1 MHHAT
6 DRHRHHEPD
15 DSAGLRLRDHAMSE
29 LDVAIAHL
37 GWRGSRVHDGVH
49 LARKALRRTRATIA
63 LGGDALGPGAALV
76 DRELRRLNRGLSRLR
91 DAQALVETLDRL
103 IAAGHDAATMQL
115 LHRGRRRAASHR
127 VACARECLAA
137 DPELRQRR
145 ALLTTLR
152 GALLA
157 LPWEVLD
164 ATQLQAGLAASESR
178 MQEARAKADRIGRD
192 EDWHRWRRR
201 ARRVSQ
207 QLRALK
213 ATGVAIAEAAAFDKH
228 ATERLGAAQDLAL
241 LLDHCG
247 RGSPFSKADRAALR
261 RFAEPELAH
270 RREHLARA

>member
-1 MHHAT
+1 MPHAA
-6 DRHRHHEPD
+6 DRHRHREPD
-15 DSAGLRLRDHAMSE
+15 APFGLRLRDHAASE
-29 LDVAIAHL
+29 LDSAIAHL
-37 GWRGSRVHDGVH
+37 GWRGSRVHAGVH
-49 LARKALRRTRATIA
+49 LARKALRRVRATIA
-63 LGGDALGPGAALV
+63 LDGDALGPGAALV
-76 DRELRRLNRGLSRLR
+76 DRELRRLNRGLSQLR

-127 VACARECLAA
+127 AGCARESLAA

-157 LPWEVLD
+157 LPWELPD
-164 ATQLQAGLAASESR
+164 ATQLQANLAASEHR
-178 MQEARAKADRIGRD
+178 MQQARAKADRVGDD

-207 QLRALK
+207 QLRALN
-213 ATGVAIAEAAAFDKH
+213 AAGIAIAEATTFDKH

-241 LLDHCG
+241 LLEHCG
-247 RGSPFSKADRAALR
+247 RRSPFSKADRAALR
-261 RFAEPELAH
+261 RFAEPELAR